1 MIRYDASSAPP
12 KSNISKR
19 NEIKESQKA
28 ANATTTI
35 ADALARSKKT
45 LSTPQQ

>member
-1 MIRYDASSAPP
+1 MIRYSASNAPP

-28 ANATTTI
+28 ASATAI
-35 ADALARSKKT
+35 VVVALARSKKT